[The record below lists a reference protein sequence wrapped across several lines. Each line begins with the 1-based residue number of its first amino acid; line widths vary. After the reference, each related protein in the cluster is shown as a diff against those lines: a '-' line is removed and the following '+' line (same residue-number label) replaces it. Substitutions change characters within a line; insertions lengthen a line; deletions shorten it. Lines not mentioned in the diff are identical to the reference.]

1 MWEMEWRELIFY
13 GLQKYFPV
21 HSVSFD
27 ITFIA
32 VKKSFKL
39 PTIITQP
46 ELYELVGKAS
56 CVRFECIC
64 PTSCL
69 LSL

>member
-1 MWEMEWRELIFY
+1 MVCKTTFLY
-13 GLQKYFPV
+13 P
-21 HSVSFD
+21 VSFD

-32 VKKSFKL
+32 VKRSFKL

-46 ELYELVGKAS
+46 ELYKSVGKAS
-56 CVRFECIC
+56 CVRFESIC

-69 LSL
+69 LSP